1 MVQQETVQI
10 ASEINNVGIIC
21 YLYTDDAV
29 CTDKVMIALV
39 KLPEEVESKIG
50 LDPVKAWAAI
60 SRTVPRPTIT
70 R

>member
-21 YLYTDDAV
+21 TDDAV

-60 SRTVPRPTIT
+60 SRTVPLPTIT